1 MCAVVACGAAVAVF
15 GLAAGMRLGNG
26 RPTPTAPGPP
36 SLSEPVPATSS
47 AISSAG
53 SPAAETSHGGS
64 AFDGWSELAK
74 TVVLVMACPGSGLA
88 VDVDCSS
95 GSGTVVG
102 DGRHVLTNHHVV
114 YADGAPHRYLYVW
127 FADSFDVPP
136 SRRAAARIVRADQRR
151 DIAVLALDETTAA
164 GRGVE
169 PIPLP
174 ETHLDLGEQ
183 ITILGYPGDGGSRI
197 TLTKGVFSGIST
209 DPQTGVDYLKTDTNI
224 SSGNSG
230 GAAFN
235 SRGEFVGVP
244 TASVG
249 EVGWLIPSGE
259 AARFVDA
266 AIGGRRNG

>member
-1 MCAVVACGAAVAVF
+1 MRHTRPPVNRPDPASRERRQRGAPPIPRRSDDQDRSAPSAASAATGNRPRRVSAATASWRRRVKEWPSGTRAMCAVVACGAAVAVF

-136 SRRAAARIVRADQRR
+136 SRQ
-151 DIAVLALDETTAA
+151 
-164 GRGVE
+164 
-169 PIPLP
+169 
-174 ETHLDLGEQ
+174 
-183 ITILGYPGDGGSRI
+183 
-197 TLTKGVFSGIST
+197 
-209 DPQTGVDYLKTDTNI
+209 
-224 SSGNSG
+224 
-230 GAAFN
+230 
-235 SRGEFVGVP
+235 
-244 TASVG
+244 
-249 EVGWLIPSGE
+249 
-259 AARFVDA
+259 
-266 AIGGRRNG
+266 